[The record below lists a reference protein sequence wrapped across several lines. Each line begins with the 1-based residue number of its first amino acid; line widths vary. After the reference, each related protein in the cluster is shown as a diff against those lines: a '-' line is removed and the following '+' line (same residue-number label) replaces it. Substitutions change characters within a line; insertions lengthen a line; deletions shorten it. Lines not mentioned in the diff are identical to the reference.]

1 MSAVLQQAVKKRV
14 WSEHQLNCFGEAAV
28 GTENLIIIAVA
39 GSGKTTTGIEM
50 VKRGRGSHIYVAF
63 NKDIADE
70 LSSRGVNGRTYH
82 SVCWSVVMQA
92 FKAQVDGDKLK
103 KLCLEYLSENDL
115 YLYGSFIQRLVGL
128 ARNAG
133 VGCLVQDTEEA
144 FINLCAQ
151 HDLEPESEDADFGRG
166 IDLARKLLD
175 ASTAQT
181 NVIDYDDMLY
191 FPIKYNLALPKFDR
205 VYVDEAQDTN
215 AIQRAI
221 TRKML
226 KDTSRLFAV
235 GDPAQAIY
243 GFRGADSDSMDLL
256 KAEFKMKEM
265 PLTVTYRCAK
275 SIVEFARQWVNHI
288 EAAPDAPEGAVHKL
302 GRKWDHKVFQANDL
316 VVCRVTAPLITL
328 AYKLLTNHVPV
339 TVLGREI
346 GQGLKSLINKM
357 KAKGIPQLETKLA
370 AWVEREVKKAM
381 DADNESKAQAVKDK
395 ADCVSC
401 LIAGLD
407 ENHRTI
413 PELLRTIDNLFANKE
428 NAVRL
433 ATIHKSKG
441 LEAERVFWLN
451 SSKCPSKWARQE
463 WQKQQEINLC
473 YVAATRAKT
482 DLFLIEDSDGGT
494 SSASNDVTLAKFEA
508 SVKDKFEKY
517 EAEVIDTL
525 ERDMEIGA
533 EA

>member
-1 MSAVLQQAVKKRV
+1 MSAVLQQAMARV
-14 WSEHQLNCFGEAAV
+14 WSNHQLNCFGEAAT
-28 GTENLIIIAVA
+28 GKDNLIIIAVA
-39 GSGKTTTGIEM
+39 GSGKTTTGVEM
-50 VKRGRGSHIYVAF
+50 VKRGRGSHVYVAF

-82 SVCWSVVMQA
+82 SVCWSVVMQQ
-92 FKAQVDGDKLK
+92 FRPVVDGDKLK
-103 KLCLEYLSENDL
+103 KLCAQYLSDNDC

-133 VGCLVQDTEEA
+133 VGCLVEDTEEV
-144 FINLCAQ
+144 FINLCAH

-166 IDLARKLLD
+166 IELARKLLD

-205 VYVDEAQDTN
+205 VFVDEAQDTN
-215 AIQRAI
+215 LIQRAI

-226 KDTSRLFAV
+226 KPTSRLFAV

-256 KAEFKMKEM
+256 KAEFNMKEM

-275 SIVEFARQWVNHI
+275 SIVEFARQWVDHI
-288 EAAPDAPEGAVHKL
+288 EAAPNAPEGSVHKL
-302 GRKWDHKVFQANDL
+302 GRKWDHKVFQAHDL

-328 AYKLLTNHVPV
+328 AYKLLTNRVPV

-357 KAKGIPQLETKLA
+357 KAKGIPQLEAKLA
-370 AWVEREVKKAM
+370 AWVEREVKKAEA
-381 DADNESKAQAVKDK
+381 ADNEAKVQAIKDK
-395 ADCVSC
+395 ADCVAC

-413 PELLRTIDNLFANKE
+413 PELLRTIDDLFANKA

-433 ATIHKSKG
+433 STIHKSKG

-451 SSKCPSKWARQE
+451 SSKCPSKWARQD

-482 DLFLIEDSDGGT
+482 DLFLIEDGEGAGSN
-494 SSASNDVTLAKFEA
+494 AANDVTLAKYEE

-517 EAEVIDTL
+517 EAQVIDAL
-525 ERDMEIGA
+525 ERDMEIGE